1 MSNEVDS
8 TNSPS
13 IQPLFDFNAEHNG
26 VKCIESLRP
35 EERGTENQFW
45 WTIVGFVS
53 VFDESERTIRN
64 NVNSL
69 IEDEEVSE
77 KNFRDAS
84 ILDLNGVPH
93 KTTIYNLEVLNKLGM
108 CCFRGNKR
116 AKAIRDKFN
125 DVLVKHETGIVQPAT
140 PQTYLEA
147 LKALVASEEAK
158 QAALAQ
164 RDEAIRTKAHFVEG
178 RDAEMCG
185 RNGGLTKSN
194 NLLRNKNSALQT
206 QIDTLREGWWS
217 VSDMARAVRRSGAL
231 LRDYSDNAL
240 KDKCRYG
247 LRHYAT
253 HLGKPSRMLNID
265 STHTLSDGS
274 VVQNKAEFFDE
285 EVANMFLQWVKANP
299 EKFPSI
305 MTTLCFIDDD
315 RDE

>member
-1 MSNEVDS
+1 MSNLLCIGGVRGYEKNGVAYLHIEDVARGLGFTTKVNETEYVRWPRVDEYLGNFGFLPQVANEENPHDYYIPENIFYRLCMKAKNEVAEAFQIRVADEIIPS
-8 TNSPS
+8 IRRTGSYS
-13 IQPLFDFNAEHNG
+13 IQP
-26 VKCIESLRP
+26 
-35 EERGTENQFW
+35 T
-45 WTIVGFVS
+45 
-53 VFDESERTIRN
+53 
-64 NVNSL
+64 
-69 IEDEEVSE
+69 
-77 KNFRDAS
+77 
-84 ILDLNGVPH
+84 
-93 KTTIYNLEVLNKLGM
+93 
-108 CCFRGNKR
+108 
-116 AKAIRDKFN
+116 
-125 DVLVKHETGIVQPAT
+125 QPALPNFT
-140 PQTYLEA
+140 DPAEA
-147 LKALVASEEAK
+147 VIAWANEYRAK

-206 QIDTLREGWWS
+206 QIDTLKEGWWS
-217 VSDMARAVRRSGAL
+217 VSDMARAVRNSGAL